1 MSSAHDGRRCRW
13 DEGGKRWGKRQSFLE
28 TRAST
33 RLCLRANTRL
43 GEAGPVARILNLK
56 RTLVS
61 SGSEETCGI
70 GRGDTH
76 SFHFDAVILPSPNGI
91 CSVPHI
97 PRSLPCH
104 LQCRLPVL
112 QIHGSHASTALGWV
126 QLLGGGHLPHYLLG
140 VPRHAPGHQVVNNA
154 ENQVQIFFTWGRLRC
169 SRSSSPCSARKWP
182 LSPHSPSSPGSPES
196 ECPKHFDPHTLTHPK
211 SLGDGEAL
219 VTDDGEACLA
229 RGRQLKQIRF
239 EICSKTTVFILIVN
253 LANGGHSVP
262 CDGNHLLEW
271 STLHNVYIGQFF
283 PLDRAQWDI
292 LSNLATVLLLN
303 LCLRT
308 FSNALSVLVLN
319 VPPIYSVSNFKDTT
333 TCLFQQFTPNCCNIS
348 SKVNPHLDYS
358 QLDYPQLDYP

>member
-126 QLLGGGHLPHYLLG
+126 QLLGGGHLPISLG
-140 VPRHAPGHQVVNNA
+140 FLATHLAIKLSIMLKTKYRYFSPGEDCAVA
-154 ENQVQIFFTWGRLRC
+154 DLPLIVQIV
-169 SRSSSPCSARKWP
+169 
-182 LSPHSPSSPGSPES
+182 
-196 ECPKHFDPHTLTHPK
+196 
-211 SLGDGEAL
+211 SLVIIQLAL
-219 VTDDGEACLA
+219 CAC
-229 RGRQLKQIRF
+229 
-239 EICSKTTVFILIVN
+239 
-253 LANGGHSVP
+253 
-262 CDGNHLLEW
+262 
-271 STLHNVYIGQFF
+271 
-283 PLDRAQWDI
+283 
-292 LSNLATVLLLN
+292 
-303 LCLRT
+303 
-308 FSNALSVLVLN
+308 
-319 VPPIYSVSNFKDTT
+319 
-333 TCLFQQFTPNCCNIS
+333 
-348 SKVNPHLDYS
+348 
-358 QLDYPQLDYP
+358 

>member
-140 VPRHAPGHQVVNNA
+140 VPCRTSGHQVVNNV
-154 ENQVQIFFTWGRLRC
+154 NQVHRFFTLGTLHC
-169 SRSSSPCSARKWP
+169 SKSSFSCSARKWP
-182 LSPHSPSSPGSPES
+182 LSSSRSTSLPGSPAS
-196 ECPKHFDPHTLTHPK
+196 EGPKHFDQQTLTHLK

-219 VTDDGEACLA
+219 VTDDGETCLA
-229 RGRQLKQIRF
+229 RGRPLKQIRF
-239 EICSKTTVFILIVN
+239 EICSKTTVFIFVVN
-253 LANGGHSVP
+253 LANAVFP
-262 CDGNHLLEW
+262 ILETG
-271 STLHNVYIGQFF
+271 SFL
-283 PLDRAQWDI
+283 
-292 LSNLATVLLLN
+292 
-303 LCLRT
+303 
-308 FSNALSVLVLN
+308 
-319 VPPIYSVSNFKDTT
+319 
-333 TCLFQQFTPNCCNIS
+333 
-348 SKVNPHLDYS
+348 
-358 QLDYPQLDYP
+358 